1 MRNDLE
7 VHGNVV
13 PVAGQALVCKGVARQ
28 MRINVTDLFLLAC
41 LCDVLS
47 VPLLNQVYR
56 LPPLPPTSPAINA
69 RILGF

>member
-47 VPLLNQVYR
+47 VPLLNQV
-56 LPPLPPTSPAINA
+56 
-69 RILGF
+69 

>member
-13 PVAGQALVCKGVARQ
+13 PVAGQALACKGVARQ
-28 MRINVTDLFLLAC
+28 MRKNVTDLFLLAC

-56 LPPLPPTSPAINA
+56 LGA
-69 RILGF
+69 

>member
-13 PVAGQALVCKGVARQ
+13 PVAVQALVCKKGCQADG
-28 MRINVTDLFLLAC
+28 NKCYDLFLLAC

-56 LPPLPPTSPAINA
+56 L
-69 RILGF
+69 GV